1 MAIREDKNCTTCGAE
16 DTPNDE
22 YPCNKCDPRWFSE
35 WHPKQEGETDLY
47 DM

>member
-1 MAIREDKNCTTCGAE
+1 MAFREDRNCTTCANE
-16 DTPNDE
+16 ETDNDK

-35 WHPKQEGETDLY
+35 WSQKQEGEIDIW